1 MIAAADE
8 YVTFVPGDPPRAG
21 RFACW
26 RSPAGSTT
34 GTADGLRVVVP
45 SGRGTRAVDV
55 PARYTPVA
63 DVIDPLLALPVDVD
77 HATLAPWAD
86 VVTFA
91 VDLVARG
98 RFHPGIT
105 TSGLDTWRAGPL
117 TPADERYVTALASAL
132 PAAAHALPSAPD
144 PGRRAITMQSPDVL
158 VRDAVDAVIDA
169 FVRAPAASVL
179 CPGAYTSTE
188 PHDVMPLDSWLTDLT
203 AAPDT
208 QVRPAL
214 RLELP
219 DGPDGSFVAVVQLTS
234 AADPSLTVDAADVWS
249 APAAVAAR
257 FGDRADTDLLLA
269 LRRGGRAWPPLTRL
283 LEEARPSALALRDT
297 DVMDLLGD
305 AGARLGASGV
315 DVLVPAE
322 LATHPQL
329 RAVIGT
335 PQPAAVTAAGFT
347 LASLLEFRWVVSV
360 GGHDLTAEELAV
372 LAEAKRPL
380 VRVRGRWVMVD
391 ADLVAKLRRAPKVH
405 GGDAL
410 GAAISGSIE
419 VDGEVVTAT
428 VVGAVASLA
437 DGLAALEQETDAP
450 EPAGL
455 AATLRPYQRR
465 GVAWMAALAQLG
477 LGGCLADDMGL
488 GKTVQVIALHL
499 RRHEQETTVDRRPTL
514 VICPASLLANWER
527 EIGRFAPGLPVR
539 RFHGGDRTVS
549 DVAADEFVLTTYGVV
564 RRDHGVLANQEWGLL
579 VADEA
584 QHAKNPLSRTA
595 RSLRALPVT
604 GRIALTGTPVENR
617 LSDLWSILDWASPGL
632 LGPLESFRRRI
643 AIPVERDRDPAA
655 VDAFARVIRPF
666 VLRRRKTDPSVAP
679 DLPPKTET
687 DRLVPLTA
695 EQATLYEAVV
705 RETMAE
711 ITAAD
716 GIGRR
721 GLVLKLLTALKQ
733 VCNHPAQYLGQPAPI
748 AGRSG
753 KLDALDELLD
763 VILDEGDSVLVF
775 TQYVVMARLLERHLG
790 DRGVA
795 TRFLH
800 GSVPVVKRQAI
811 VDAFQAGDAPVLLL
825 SLKAGGTGLNLT
837 RATHVVHYD
846 RWWNPAVEDQASD
859 RAWRIGQ
866 DRPVQVHRLVTEGT
880 VEDRI
885 GAVLAAKRGLAD
897 AVAGGGE
904 AWIAELSD
912 EELVALVELG
922 QPR

>member
-1 MIAAADE
+1 
-8 YVTFVPGDPPRAG
+8 VK
-21 RFACW
+21 
-26 RSPAGSTT
+26 
-34 GTADGLRVVVP
+34 
-45 SGRGTRAVDV
+45 
-55 PARYTPVA
+55 ARYTPVTHA
-63 DVIDPLLALPVDVD
+63 IDPLLALPVDID
-77 HATLAPWAD
+77 HPTLGPWAD
-86 VVTFA
+86 VVAFA

-98 RFHPGIT
+98 RFHPGRT
-105 TSGLDTWRAGPL
+105 PSGLDAWRAGPL
-117 TPADERYVTALASAL
+117 TPADVRIVSSLGAAL
-132 PAAAHALPSAPD
+132 PAAAHALPRAPD
-144 PGRRAITMQSPDVL
+144 PGQRAMTMRSPDGL
-158 VRDAVDAVIDA
+158 VRDAIDAVIDA
-169 FVRAPAASVL
+169 FVRGPAASAL
-179 CPGAYTSTE
+179 WPGAYTTIE
-188 PHDVMPLDSWLTDLT
+188 PHDVTPLDSWLAELT

-219 DGPDGSFVAVVQLTS
+219 DGPEGAFVAVVQLTS
-234 AADPSLTVDAADVWS
+234 AVDPSLTVDAADVWS

-257 FGDRADTDLLLA
+257 FGHRADTDLLLA

-283 LEEARPSALALRDT
+283 LEEARPSAMALTDT

-305 AGARLGASGV
+305 AGARLGGAGV

-322 LATHPQL
+322 LTTHPQL

-335 PQPAAVTAAGFT
+335 PQPAPVAAAGFT
-347 LASLLEFRWVVSV
+347 LASLLQFRWAVSV
-360 GGHDLTAEELAV
+360 DGHDLTAADLAA

-391 ADLVAKLRRAPKVH
+391 AELLAKLRRRPTVH

-419 VDGEVVTAT
+419 VDGELIPAT
-428 VVGAVASLA
+428 VEGPVASLA
-437 DGLAALEQETDAP
+437 DGLADLEHETDVP

-455 AATLRPYQRR
+455 ATTLRPYQRR

-499 RRHEQETTVDRRPTL
+499 RHHEHPTPDEGRPTL

-527 EIGRFAPGLPVR
+527 EIERFAPALPVR
-539 RFHGGDRTVS
+539 RFHGGARSVS
-549 DVAADEFVLTTYGVV
+549 DVAPDEFVLTTYGVV
-564 RRDHGVLANQEWGLL
+564 RRDHGVLAEQQWGLL

-604 GRIALTGTPVENR
+604 GRIALTGTPVENH
-617 LSDLWSILDWASPGL
+617 LTDLWSILDWASPGL
-632 LGPLESFRRRI
+632 LGPLESFRRRF

-655 VDAFARVIRPF
+655 TDAFARLTRPF
-666 VLRRRKTDPSVAP
+666 VLRRRKTDPAIAP

-711 ITAAD
+711 ISEAE
-716 GIGRR
+716 GIARR

-733 VCNHPAQYLGQPAPI
+733 VCNHPAHYLGQPAPLV
-748 AGRSG
+748 GRSG

-800 GSVPVVKRQAI
+800 GAVPVARRQAI
-811 VDAFQAGDAPVLLL
+811 VDAFQDGDAPVLLL
-825 SLKAGGTGLNLT
+825 SLKAAGTGLNLT

-885 GAVLAAKRGLAD
+885 GAILATKRALAD
-897 AVAGGGE
+897 AVASGSE
-904 AWIAELSD
+904 TWIAELSD
-912 EELVALVELG
+912 DELAALVELG
-922 QPR
+922 QRR